1 MIDQRISNVF
11 VGSPG
16 FGEMIATADEAP
28 RDVDLVVSKPVT
40 VSTLREALA
49 EVVGV

>member
-1 MIDQRISNVF
+1 
-11 VGSPG
+11 
-16 FGEMIATADEAP
+16 MIATADEAP